1 MPVPVSRNQA
11 RQVAKVCRTRVREI
25 NAQLE
30 RTGSRV
36 PRAELLEE
44 RRKLLELVQMFETH
58 GDLPPSAE
66 QFGELAPM
74 DLNLIARACRGMI
87 LKEREEAERLE
98 QRLPGSGSRCSVDSY
113 ERLAAYFQ
121 RKADGA

>member
-11 RQVAKVCRTRVREI
+11 RQVARVCRARVREI
-25 NAQLE
+25 NVQLE
-30 RTGSRV
+30 RTSSRI
-36 PRAELLEE
+36 PRDELLQE
-44 RRKLLELVQMFETH
+44 RGKLLELIRLFEAH

-66 QFGELAPM
+66 QFGELAPF
-74 DLNLIARACRGMI
+74 DLNLIARACRLMI
-87 LKEREEAERLE
+87 QAEREEAERLE
-98 QRLPGSGSRCSVDSY
+98 QRMPGSRSRCSVDSY